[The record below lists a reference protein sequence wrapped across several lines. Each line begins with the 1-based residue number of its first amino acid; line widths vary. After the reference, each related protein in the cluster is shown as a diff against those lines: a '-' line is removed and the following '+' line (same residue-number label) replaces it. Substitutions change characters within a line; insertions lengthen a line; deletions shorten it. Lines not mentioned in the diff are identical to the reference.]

1 MFDATTLILFL
12 VDVFQPI
19 LVGLIPIVLS
29 FVSALVVISVVI
41 KIVNLL

>member
-29 FVSALVVISVVI
+29 FITALAIVSAVI